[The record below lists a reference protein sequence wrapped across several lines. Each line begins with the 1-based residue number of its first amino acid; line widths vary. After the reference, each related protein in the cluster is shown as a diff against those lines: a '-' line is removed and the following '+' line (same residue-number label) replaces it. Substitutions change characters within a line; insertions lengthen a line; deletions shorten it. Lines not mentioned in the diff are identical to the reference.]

1 MRGKMDY
8 RTKRNI
14 IIAVIA
20 IALFV
25 IASVGTYMYLRG
37 NSETEAVSELNS
49 ATQNLNASQEQAGE
63 TENAQ
68 DNEQQPSSEPT
79 TTEEVADNTSEET
92 TEPEQ
97 TTTTEETTDVEETAT
112 VATTNTNVPATQT
125 PATTTQVQAI
135 ETTETVEEVVT
146 QNVEVPTEEETTIV
160 GFTPEEFNFGLSQ
173 LTANLPGDTT
183 PEDTTAPVYKTLGI
197 WNDTHYN
204 SGEDVT
210 VATTTEAIRLRIDFE
225 EKLAT
230 EPKVK
235 ILGTDLEL
243 DCTFRPQSSSDTNFV
258 YMADFKITEDMN
270 LPEGEIQF
278 EISGY
283 ADEVGNVGTTLT
295 NADINWAR
303 FPKVVYDKT
312 APEYSAM
319 GIFNWTNENID
330 HEDVS
335 VATANEHIRLFV
347 AFPEMLAVNP
357 KVDIYG
363 EDGTVTTMDLAYSE
377 GAEFYFV
384 EFDTTEDLK
393 LPQGKIQYKIY
404 GYADAAGNVGR
415 DLTDED
421 TTDSRYLE
429 VVYDTTAPE
438 KTLLGILNV
447 SHYNNGDVTVAGTGD
462 TVRVY
467 VTFNEKLA
475 TEPKVRILGE
485 NGEVIKEVECPYS
498 DLTSASN
505 PNTYLANFKITE
517 DMNLPE
523 GEIKFEVY
531 GYADAAGNEGT
542 TLANKD
548 INYQAYPRVVYDKTG
563 PKAIKVQLWDKE
575 NGETETIRNGQTV
588 RVMVTFD
595 EELGTLPTLTIGDQK
610 VTMKPVSDGKGGTIY
625 QADITIPEDEA
636 TIPEGRLPFV
646 ISGYA
651 DIVGNPGENITEKS
665 ENVTGIIYD
674 RTAPVP
680 TNLGIA
686 RNKDEG
692 DTRDQHYAKEGDS
705 VRVLISFD
713 EELGTE
719 PTVKFAGKEYTAT
732 YRPLSSNPE
741 SNLYYYMAD
750 IPMTADM
757 PEGEMQI
764 EVYGYADKAGNVGEK
779 LDNTNITDTRY
790 DKVIYDITAP
800 YSGTKDVAHPLYIL
814 NVSDANR
821 RQWIRNGEMLRVEA
835 NFNEDLDTSK
845 NPILTIGTDSN
856 VQTAE
861 FEYKDTVDGKR
872 KYVADIVINNNILNL
887 ADGTQIPFT
896 VTNAFDKA
904 GNEAVLN
911 NEDVTFT
918 SEYGQVTYDNTAP
931 KYNALGIVNA
941 THYDS
946 KEGDIHY
953 AKTDDEIRILVQ
965 FDEKLSVEPRIRIL
979 GENNEVV
986 KDLNCGWAS
995 QTSANLNTNAY
1006 TGQFKITDDM
1016 NLPEGEIRFEIY
1028 GYADAAGNV
1037 GEVLDNDDLKY
1048 EGEPAIDDG
1057 VIYDKTVP
1065 VYTNLG
1071 IVRNIDEGD
1080 TRDKS
1085 YAKEGDSV
1093 RVLIS
1098 FAEKLEV
1105 EPTVK
1110 FAGKEYTATYRPDS
1124 SNPESNS
1131 YYYMADI
1138 PMTADMPEGEMQFEV
1153 YGYADKAGNI
1163 GEKLDNSK
1171 ITDTRYPKVIY
1182 DMTAPYSGTKDAAHP
1197 LYILNVSDA
1206 NRRQWIRNGEMLR
1219 VEANFNEDLDTSKNP
1234 ILTIGTDSNVQTAE
1248 FEYKDTVDGK
1258 RKYVA
1263 DIVINNNILNLADG
1277 TQIPFTVTNAF
1288 DKAGNEAVLNNE
1300 DVTFTSEYGQ
1310 VTYDNTAPIIT
1321 TTPDSIGNKDEN
1333 GNEYYSRVGFT
1344 VTDNYGVASYLL
1356 NDETEVITN
1365 GDANYETIKPYLKDG
1380 KNVIEAIDKAGNKAT
1395 YEFYYSATPATRL
1408 ATNILKYGESNEVP
1422 DGKYSVKPGDKIY
1435 MYIAFDDKL
1444 AQNPTFTL
1452 INNGKE
1458 YIMDNSLVK
1467 VTGPKG
1473 ENNRYDY
1480 SVIYEIPANTEF
1492 VDGEITL
1499 TVSNIKDIYGYEI
1512 ADETKPTNGHRV
1524 FFDTTLPTVELNGD
1538 QTITLQAGIDQY
1550 EEQYATVND
1559 NIDGFI
1565 SDKYEPTI
1573 INYYADPN
1581 SNTVTKS
1588 HLSEVNMKEPGL
1600 YKIGYVYTD
1609 RAGNK
1614 KQATRFVY
1622 VQDTTLPT
1630 ITLNGDQKITI
1641 EAGTNYV
1648 DAGAVVTDNV
1658 DETKEIKYT
1667 NINYYV
1673 NGELIK
1679 SHLEQEDIKEP
1690 GVYKV
1695 GFEYTDKA
1703 GNTKVVV
1710 REVTVVDSTK
1720 PIVTLNGD
1728 RTINL
1733 TLGEAYNEKELGA
1746 IVTDNVEVDY
1756 SRLSVVINYYAPGA
1770 TTPTKSRLD
1779 NVDTSRAGTYKISY
1793 KYVDPSGNE
1802 SDTETRVVTI
1812 TAQE

>member
-49 ATQNLNASQEQAGE
+49 ETQNLNASQEQAGE

-68 DNEQQPSSEPT
+68 DNEQQPSSEPA

-160 GFTPEEFNFGLSQ
+160 GFTPTDVNFGLSQ
-173 LTANLPGDTT
+173 LTANLPSDTT
-183 PEDTTAPVYKTLGI
+183 EPGETIPEDTTAPVYKTLGI

-210 VATTTEAIRLRIDFE
+210 VATTNEAIRLRIDFD

-283 ADEVGNVGTTLT
+283 ADAAGNVGTTLT

-421 TTDSRYLE
+421 TTDSRYPE

-467 VTFNEKLA
+467 VTFNEKLT

-523 GEIKFEVY
+523 GEIQFEVY

-542 TLANKD
+542 ILTNKD
-548 INYQAYPRVVYDKTG
+548 INYEAYPRVVYDKTG
-563 PKAIKVQLWDKE
+563 PKVIKVQLWDKE

-595 EELGTLPTLTIGDQK
+595 ELLGTLPTLTIGDQK

-651 DIVGNPGENITEKS
+651 DVVGNPGENITENS

-779 LDNTNITDTRY
+779 LDNGDITDTRY

-835 NFNEDLDTSK
+835 NFNEDLDTSR

-861 FEYKDTVDGKR
+861 FEYKDTVNGKR
-872 KYVADIVINNNILNL
+872 RYVADIVINNNILNL

-931 KYNALGIVNA
+931 EA
-941 THYDS
+941 TFVEITS
-946 KEGDIHY
+946 TSQFNNQY
-953 AKTDDEIRILVQ
+953 AKVGDEVWVKVAINEASSEMSQYPVIKINGQTVDT
-965 FDEKLSVEPRIRIL
+965 FINE
-979 GENNEVV
+979 ENEA
-986 KDLNCGWAS
+986 G
-995 QTSANLNTNAY
+995 T
-1006 TGQFKITDDM
+1006 
-1016 NLPEGEIRFEIY
+1016 IY
-1028 GYADAAGNV
+1028 
-1037 GEVLDNDDLKY
+1037 
-1048 EGEPAIDDG
+1048 
-1057 VIYDKTVP
+1057 
-1065 VYTNLG
+1065 
-1071 IVRNIDEGD
+1071 
-1080 TRDKS
+1080 
-1085 YAKEGDSV
+1085 
-1093 RVLIS
+1093 
-1098 FAEKLEV
+1098 
-1105 EPTVK
+1105 
-1110 FAGKEYTATYRPDS
+1110 AGKLV
-1124 SNPESNS
+1124 
-1131 YYYMADI
+1131 
-1138 PMTADMPEGEMQFEV
+1138 MTEDMTEGVVTFEV
-1153 YGYADKAGNI
+1153 SGYADKAGNV
-1163 GEKLDNSK
+1163 GETLTTTTNNTSVTFDKTKPVVVGAENGK
-1171 ITDTRYPKVIY
+1171 YYNTDVT
-1182 DMTAPYSGTKDAAHP
+1182 
-1197 LYILNVSDA
+1197 LNIEDA
-1206 NRRQWIRNGEMLR
+1206 NPGTIHLHKNGEL
-1219 VEANFNEDLDTSKNP
+1219 VKPYDPTKPITEDGTYTAYASDLSGNKSETIEFVIDKTKPVVVGAENGKYYNTDVTLNIEDANPGTIHLHKDGQLVKNYKP
-1234 ILTIGTDSNVQTAE
+1234 GTALTE
-1248 FEYKDTVDGK
+1248 DGK
-1258 RKYVA
+1258 YSVYA
-1263 DIVINNNILNLADG
+1263 SDL
-1277 TQIPFTVTNAF
+1277 
-1288 DKAGNEAVLNNE
+1288 AGNKSVTIEFVIDKTDPVVTGAENGKYYNTEITLNIE
-1300 DVTFTSEYGQ
+1300 DANPGTIHLHKDGQ
-1310 VTYDNTAPIIT
+1310 LVKNYKPGTAITEEGTYSVYASDLAGNKSKTIEFVIDKTAPIIT
-1321 TTPDSIGNKDEN
+1321 TTTDSIGNKDEN

-1356 NDETEVITN
+1356 NGETEVITS
-1365 GDANYETIKPYLKDG
+1365 GDANYETMKPYLKDG

-1458 YIMDNSLVK
+1458 YIMDNSLVN

-1492 VDGEITL
+1492 VDGEITMK
-1499 TVSNIKDIYGYEI
+1499 VSNIKDIYGYEI
-1512 ADETKPTNGHRV
+1512 PDETKPTNGHRV

-1550 EEQYATVND
+1550 VEQYATVND

-1609 RAGNK
+1609 KAGNK

-1630 ITLNGDQKITI
+1630 ITLNGDEKITI

-1648 DAGAVVTDNV
+1648 DEGAVVTDNV

-1673 NGELIK
+1673 NGDLIK

-1690 GVYKV
+1690 GVYKI
-1695 GFEYTDKA
+1695 GFEYIDKA
-1703 GNTKVVV
+1703 GNKKVVV
-1710 REVTVVDSTK
+1710 REVTVVDTTR
-1720 PIVTLNGD
+1720 PIVTLNGE

-1733 TLGEAYNEKELGA
+1733 TLGEAYDEKELGA
-1746 IVTDNVEVDY
+1746 KVTDNVEVDY

-1770 TTPTKSRLD
+1770 TKPTESRLD
-1779 NVDTSRAGTYKISY
+1779 EVNTSRAGTYKISY
-1793 KYVDPSGNE
+1793 KYVDSSGNE
-1802 SDTETRVVTI
+1802 SDTETRIVNI

>member
-49 ATQNLNASQEQAGE
+49 ETQNLNASQEQAGE

-68 DNEQQPSSEPT
+68 DNEQQPSSEPA

-146 QNVEVPTEEETTIV
+146 QNVKVPTEEETTIV
-160 GFTPEEFNFGLSQ
+160 GFTPTDVNFGLSQ
-173 LTANLPGDTT
+173 LTANLPSDTT
-183 PEDTTAPVYKTLGI
+183 EPGETIPEDTTAPVYKTLGI

-210 VATTTEAIRLRIDFE
+210 VATINEAIRLRIDFD

-283 ADEVGNVGTTLT
+283 ADAAGNVGTTLT

-415 DLTDED
+415 DLTDND
-421 TTDSRYLE
+421 TTDTRYPE

-563 PKAIKVQLWDKE
+563 PKVIKVQLWDKE

-595 EELGTLPTLTIGDQK
+595 ELLGTLPTLTIGDQK

-651 DIVGNPGENITEKS
+651 DVVGNPGENITENS

-779 LDNTNITDTRY
+779 LDNGDITDTRY
-790 DKVIYDITAP
+790 DKVIYDITTPKATFVEITSTSQLNNQ
-800 YSGTKDVAHPLYIL
+800 YAKVGDEVWVKVAI
-814 NVSDANR
+814 
-821 RQWIRNGEMLRVEA
+821 
-835 NFNEDLDTSK
+835 
-845 NPILTIGTDSN
+845 
-856 VQTAE
+856 
-861 FEYKDTVDGKR
+861 
-872 KYVADIVINNNILNL
+872 
-887 ADGTQIPFT
+887 
-896 VTNAFDKA
+896 
-904 GNEAVLN
+904 NEASSEMSQYPIIKINGQTVETFI
-911 NEDVTFT
+911 NEENEAGTIYAGKLVMTEEMEEGIVTF
-918 SEYGQVTYDNTAP
+918 
-931 KYNALGIVNA
+931 
-941 THYDS
+941 
-946 KEGDIHY
+946 
-953 AKTDDEIRILVQ
+953 
-965 FDEKLSVEPRIRIL
+965 
-979 GENNEVV
+979 EV
-986 KDLNCGWAS
+986 S
-995 QTSANLNTNAY
+995 
-1006 TGQFKITDDM
+1006 
-1016 NLPEGEIRFEIY
+1016 
-1028 GYADAAGNV
+1028 
-1037 GEVLDNDDLKY
+1037 
-1048 EGEPAIDDG
+1048 
-1057 VIYDKTVP
+1057 
-1065 VYTNLG
+1065 
-1071 IVRNIDEGD
+1071 
-1080 TRDKS
+1080 
-1085 YAKEGDSV
+1085 
-1093 RVLIS
+1093 
-1098 FAEKLEV
+1098 
-1105 EPTVK
+1105 
-1110 FAGKEYTATYRPDS
+1110 
-1124 SNPESNS
+1124 
-1131 YYYMADI
+1131 
-1138 PMTADMPEGEMQFEV
+1138 
-1153 YGYADKAGNI
+1153 GYADKAGNV
-1163 GEKLDNSK
+1163 GETLTTTTNNTSVTFDKTEPEATFVEITSTSQFNNQYAKVGDEVWVKVAINEASSEMSQYPIIKINGQTVETFINEENEAGTIYAGKLVM
-1171 ITDTRYPKVIY
+1171 TE
-1182 DMTAPYSGTKDAAHP
+1182 DMTEGVMTFEVSGYA
-1197 LYILNVSDA
+1197 
-1206 NRRQWIRNGEMLR
+1206 
-1219 VEANFNEDLDTSKNP
+1219 
-1234 ILTIGTDSNVQTAE
+1234 
-1248 FEYKDTVDGK
+1248 
-1258 RKYVA
+1258 
-1263 DIVINNNILNLADG
+1263 
-1277 TQIPFTVTNAF
+1277 
-1288 DKAGNEAVLNNE
+1288 DKAGNVGETLTTTTNNTSVTFDKTAPKATFVEITSTSQLNNQYAKVGDEVWVKVRIDEASTEMSQYPVIKINGQTVETFINEENEAGTLYAGKLVMTE
-1300 DVTFTSEYGQ
+1300 DMTEGVVTFEVSGYADKIGNIGETVVTTTNNTS
-1310 VTYDNTAPIIT
+1310 VTFDKTAPIIT
-1321 TTPDSIGNKDEN
+1321 TTTDSIGNKDED

-1356 NDETEVITN
+1356 NGETEVITS
-1365 GDANYETIKPYLKDG
+1365 GDANYETMKPYLKDG

-1458 YIMDNSLVK
+1458 YIMDNSLVN

-1492 VDGEITL
+1492 VDGEITMK
-1499 TVSNIKDIYGYEI
+1499 VSNIKDIYGYEI
-1512 ADETKPTNGHRV
+1512 PDETKPTNGHRV

-1550 EEQYATVND
+1550 VEQYATVND

-1609 RAGNK
+1609 KAGNK

-1630 ITLNGDQKITI
+1630 ITLNGDEKITI

-1648 DAGAVVTDNV
+1648 DEGAVVTDNV

-1673 NGELIK
+1673 NGDLIK

-1690 GVYKV
+1690 GVYKI
-1695 GFEYTDKA
+1695 GFEYIDKA
-1703 GNTKVVV
+1703 GNKKVVV
-1710 REVTVVDSTK
+1710 REVTVVDTTR
-1720 PIVTLNGD
+1720 PIVTLNGE

-1733 TLGEAYNEKELGA
+1733 TLGEAYDEKELGA
-1746 IVTDNVEVDY
+1746 KVTDNVEVDY

-1770 TTPTKSRLD
+1770 TKPTESRLD
-1779 NVDTSRAGTYKISY
+1779 EVNTSRAGTYKISY
-1793 KYVDPSGNE
+1793 KYVDSSGNE
-1802 SDTETRVVTI
+1802 SDTETRIVNI

>member
-49 ATQNLNASQEQAGE
+49 ETQNLNASQEQAGE

-68 DNEQQPSSEPT
+68 DNEQQPSSEPA

-160 GFTPEEFNFGLSQ
+160 GFTPTDVNFGLSQ
-173 LTANLPGDTT
+173 LTANLPSDTT
-183 PEDTTAPVYKTLGI
+183 EPGETIPEDTTAPVYKTLGI

-210 VATTTEAIRLRIDFE
+210 VATTNEAIRLRIDFD

-283 ADEVGNVGTTLT
+283 ADAAGNVGTTLT

-421 TTDSRYLE
+421 TTDSRYPE

-835 NFNEDLDTSK
+835 NFNEDLDTSR

-861 FEYKDTVDGKR
+861 FEYKDTVNGKR
-872 KYVADIVINNNILNL
+872 RYVADIVINNNILNL

-931 KYNALGIVNA
+931 KA
-941 THYDS
+941 TFVEITS
-946 KEGDIHY
+946 TSQFNNQY
-953 AKTDDEIRILVQ
+953 AKVGDEVW
-965 FDEKLSVEPRIRIL
+965 
-979 GENNEVV
+979 V
-986 KDLNCGWAS
+986 K
-995 QTSANLNTNAY
+995 
-1006 TGQFKITDDM
+1006 
-1016 NLPEGEIRFEIY
+1016 
-1028 GYADAAGNV
+1028 V
-1037 GEVLDNDDLKY
+1037 
-1048 EGEPAIDDG
+1048 AIDEASTQMS
-1057 VIYDKTVP
+1057 IPNNK
-1065 VYTNLG
+1065 N
-1071 IVRNIDEGD
+1071 
-1080 TRDKS
+1080 KW
-1085 YAKEGDSV
+1085 
-1093 RVLIS
+1093 
-1098 FAEKLEV
+1098 
-1105 EPTVK
+1105 
-1110 FAGKEYTATYRPDS
+1110 
-1124 SNPESNS
+1124 SNS
-1131 YYYMADI
+1131 
-1138 PMTADMPEGEMQFEV
+1138 
-1153 YGYADKAGNI
+1153 
-1163 GEKLDNSK
+1163 
-1171 ITDTRYPKVIY
+1171 RYIY
-1182 DMTAPYSGTKDAAHP
+1182 K
-1197 LYILNVSDA
+1197 
-1206 NRRQWIRNGEMLR
+1206 
-1219 VEANFNEDLDTSKNP
+1219 
-1234 ILTIGTDSNVQTAE
+1234 
-1248 FEYKDTVDGK
+1248 
-1258 RKYVA
+1258 
-1263 DIVINNNILNLADG
+1263 
-1277 TQIPFTVTNAF
+1277 
-1288 DKAGNEAVLNNE
+1288 
-1300 DVTFTSEYGQ
+1300 
-1310 VTYDNTAPIIT
+1310 
-1321 TTPDSIGNKDEN
+1321 
-1333 GNEYYSRVGFT
+1333 
-1344 VTDNYGVASYLL
+1344 
-1356 NDETEVITN
+1356 
-1365 GDANYETIKPYLKDG
+1365 
-1380 KNVIEAIDKAGNKAT
+1380 
-1395 YEFYYSATPATRL
+1395 
-1408 ATNILKYGESNEVP
+1408 
-1422 DGKYSVKPGDKIY
+1422 
-1435 MYIAFDDKL
+1435 
-1444 AQNPTFTL
+1444 
-1452 INNGKE
+1452 
-1458 YIMDNSLVK
+1458 
-1467 VTGPKG
+1467 
-1473 ENNRYDY
+1473 
-1480 SVIYEIPANTEF
+1480 
-1492 VDGEITL
+1492 
-1499 TVSNIKDIYGYEI
+1499 
-1512 ADETKPTNGHRV
+1512 
-1524 FFDTTLPTVELNGD
+1524 
-1538 QTITLQAGIDQY
+1538 
-1550 EEQYATVND
+1550 
-1559 NIDGFI
+1559 
-1565 SDKYEPTI
+1565 
-1573 INYYADPN
+1573 
-1581 SNTVTKS
+1581 
-1588 HLSEVNMKEPGL
+1588 
-1600 YKIGYVYTD
+1600 
-1609 RAGNK
+1609 
-1614 KQATRFVY
+1614 
-1622 VQDTTLPT
+1622 
-1630 ITLNGDQKITI
+1630 
-1641 EAGTNYV
+1641 
-1648 DAGAVVTDNV
+1648 
-1658 DETKEIKYT
+1658 
-1667 NINYYV
+1667 
-1673 NGELIK
+1673 
-1679 SHLEQEDIKEP
+1679 
-1690 GVYKV
+1690 
-1695 GFEYTDKA
+1695 
-1703 GNTKVVV
+1703 
-1710 REVTVVDSTK
+1710 
-1720 PIVTLNGD
+1720 
-1728 RTINL
+1728 
-1733 TLGEAYNEKELGA
+1733 
-1746 IVTDNVEVDY
+1746 
-1756 SRLSVVINYYAPGA
+1756 
-1770 TTPTKSRLD
+1770 
-1779 NVDTSRAGTYKISY
+1779 
-1793 KYVDPSGNE
+1793 
-1802 SDTETRVVTI
+1802 
-1812 TAQE
+1812 

>member
-14 IIAVIA
+14 IIAVIV

-25 IASVGTYMYLRG
+25 IASVSTYVYLRG

-49 ATQNLNASQEQAGE
+49 MTENVNASQQQAGE
-63 TENAQ
+63 AENGEQAS
-68 DNEQQPSSEPT
+68 NEPA
-79 TTEEVADNTSEET
+79 TTEEVATTEEGADNVSEEV
-92 TEPEQ
+92 
-97 TTTTEETTDVEETAT
+97 TTTEEIAETEETNT
-112 VATTNTNVPATQT
+112 PEEVASVDTTNDNVPATQT
-125 PATTTQVQAI
+125 QNNQMQPITTTELVE
-135 ETTETVEEVVT
+135 ETVTETNT
-146 QNVEVPTEEETTIV
+146 LV
-160 GFTPEEFNFGLSQ
+160 GFTPADVNLGLSQ
-173 LTANLPGDTT
+173 LTADLPVDTIA
-183 PEDTTAPVYKTLGI
+183 PEYKKLGI
-197 WNDTHYN
+197 TNITHYYEEG
-204 SGEDVT
+204 SDIT
-210 VATTTEAIRLRIDFE
+210 VAGTGDQIRVLVLFE
-225 EKLAT
+225 EELAT
-230 EPKVK
+230 EPKVD
-235 ILGTDLEL
+235 ILDAEGNVLKTVNCDFSQQTTDSVKMYSYLG
-243 DCTFRPQSSSDTNFV
+243 NFTI
-258 YMADFKITEDMN
+258 DEEMN

-278 EISGY
+278 VVYGY
-283 ADEVGNVGTTLT
+283 ADAAGNEG
-295 NADINWAR
+295 AR
-303 FPKVVYDKT
+303 LDNSNLNYDPYLKVVYDKT
-312 APEYSAM
+312 APEYKAM

-377 GAEFYFV
+377 GAQFYFV
-384 EFDTTEDLK
+384 EFDTIEDLK

-421 TTDSRYLE
+421 TTDTRYPE

-438 KTLLGILNV
+438 ITVKDGYVGNKDKNVYSNV
-447 SHYNNGDVTVAGTGD
+447 SFKLHDNYGVKAYKINDGEWTELTVD
-462 TVRVY
+462 TW
-467 VTFNEKLA
+467 
-475 TEPKVRILGE
+475 
-485 NGEVIKEVECPYS
+485 S
-498 DLTSASN
+498 D
-505 PNTYLANFKITE
+505 ANFQ
-517 DMNLPE
+517 N
-523 GEIKFEVY
+523 IKDRLVY
-531 GYADAAGNEGT
+531 GKNTITLKDVAGNET
-542 TLANKD
+542 T
-548 INYQAYPRVVYDKTG
+548 YEFVYDNVA
-563 PKAIKVQLWDKE
+563 P
-575 NGETETIRNGQTV
+575 TITV
-588 RVMVTFD
+588 
-595 EELGTLPTLTIGDQK
+595 K
-610 VTMKPVSDGKGGTIY
+610 DGY
-625 QADITIPEDEA
+625 
-636 TIPEGRLPFV
+636 
-646 ISGYA
+646 
-651 DIVGNPGENITEKS
+651 VGNLDKNVFSNVSFKLYDEYEVIAYKINDGEYGEFSVNTWSDANFENIKDRLVYGKNTITLKDVAGNETTY
-665 ENVTGIIYD
+665 EFVYDNVAPTITVKDGYVGNLDKNVFSNVSFKLYD
-674 RTAPVP
+674 EYEVIAYKINDGEYGEFTANQWSDANFQNIKDRLVYGKNTITLKDVAGNETTYEFTYDNIAPAY

-692 DTRDQHYAKEGDS
+692 DTRDQSYAKEGDS
-705 VRVLISFD
+705 VRVLISFA
-713 EELGTE
+713 EKLEVE

-732 YRPLSSNPE
+732 YRPDSSNPE
-741 SNLYYYMAD
+741 SNSYYYMAD

-757 PEGEMQI
+757 PEGEMQF
-764 EVYGYADKAGNVGEK
+764 EVYGYADKAGNVGET
-779 LDNTNITDTRY
+779 LDNSDITDTRY
-790 DKVIYDITAP
+790 PKVIYDMTAP
-800 YSGTKDVAHPLYIL
+800 YSGTKDAAHPLYIL

-821 RQWIRNGEMLRVEA
+821 RQWIRDGEMLRVEA

-872 KYVADIVINNNILNL
+872 RYVADIVIDNNILKL
-887 ADGTQIPFT
+887 TDGTQIPFT

-1057 VIYDKTVP
+1057 VIYDKTAPECKLLGILNVSHFKDGDVTVAGTGDTVRVYVTFNEKLATEPKVRILGEDGKVIKEVECPYSDLTSASNPNTYLADFTITDDMNLPEGEIKFEVYGYADAAGNIGTTLTNKEINYEAYPRVVYDKTAP

-1153 YGYADKAGNI
+1153 YGYADKAGNV
-1163 GEKLDNSK
+1163 GETLDNSD

-1206 NRRQWIRNGEMLR
+1206 NRRQWIRDGEMLR

-1258 RKYVA
+1258 RRYVA
-1263 DIVINNNILNLADG
+1263 DIVIDNNILKLTDG

-1310 VTYDNTAPIIT
+1310 VTYDNTAPKYNALGIVNATHYDSKEGDIHYAKTDDEIRILVQFDEKLSVEPRIRILGENNEVVKDLNCGWASQTSANLNTNAYTGQFKIT
-1321 TTPDSIGNKDEN
+1321 DDMNLPEGEIRFEIYGYADAAGNIGTTLTNKEIN
-1333 GNEYYSRVGFT
+1333 YEAYPRVVYDKTAPEIEVTKLNDDGYVEVLNAPINVSDTNPFT
-1344 VTDNYGVASYLL
+1344 VDIL
-1356 NDETEVITN
+1356 D
-1365 GDANYETIKPYLKDG
+1365 KDG
-1380 KNVIEAIDKAGNKAT
+1380 KVLIADSESGGPDPAYDNMCYSSFGIGWLGEGTFTVRATDLAGNVVEK
-1395 YEFYYSATPATRL
+1395 
-1408 ATNILKYGESNEVP
+1408 
-1422 DGKYSVKPGDKIY
+1422 
-1435 MYIAFDDKL
+1435 
-1444 AQNPTFTL
+1444 TFTVDVTDSEENTTEETTTETATTSL
-1452 INNGKE
+1452 EGTVTTSNNTVTLKTNKPVE
-1458 YIMDNSLVK
+1458 K
-1467 VTGPKG
+1467 VEGWTK
-1473 ENNRYDY
+1473 
-1480 SVIYEIPANTEF
+1480 
-1492 VDGEITL
+1492 VD
-1499 TVSNIKDIYGYEI
+1499 
-1512 ADETKPTNGHRV
+1512 
-1524 FFDTTLPTVELNGD
+1524 DTTLTKTYSESGNYSVDIEDEIGNEATIKFSVDADKEVETEQEAETESTTNTENTVKTESTTNTESTVE
-1538 QTITLQAGIDQY
+1538 T
-1550 EEQYATVND
+1550 E
-1559 NIDGFI
+1559 
-1565 SDKYEPTI
+1565 S
-1573 INYYADPN
+1573 
-1581 SNTVTKS
+1581 
-1588 HLSEVNMKEPGL
+1588 
-1600 YKIGYVYTD
+1600 
-1609 RAGNK
+1609 
-1614 KQATRFVY
+1614 
-1622 VQDTTLPT
+1622 TT
-1630 ITLNGDQKITI
+1630 N
-1641 EAGTNYV
+1641 AN
-1648 DAGAVVTDNV
+1648 VV
-1658 DETKEIKYT
+1658 E
-1667 NINYYV
+1667 
-1673 NGELIK
+1673 
-1679 SHLEQEDIKEP
+1679 
-1690 GVYKV
+1690 
-1695 GFEYTDKA
+1695 
-1703 GNTKVVV
+1703 
-1710 REVTVVDSTK
+1710 
-1720 PIVTLNGD
+1720 
-1728 RTINL
+1728 
-1733 TLGEAYNEKELGA
+1733 
-1746 IVTDNVEVDY
+1746 
-1756 SRLSVVINYYAPGA
+1756 
-1770 TTPTKSRLD
+1770 
-1779 NVDTSRAGTYKISY
+1779 
-1793 KYVDPSGNE
+1793 
-1802 SDTETRVVTI
+1802 
-1812 TAQE
+1812 